1 MISADKRYYFIGIGG
16 TGMSGLATVMLAG
29 GSRVSGSDLCENDEI
44 VRLRRAGANIHL
56 GHDTRFIEEDEVDE
70 VIVSSAI
77 GRENIEVQTAQRRK
91 VPIVRRLHALASLLQ
106 GYSSIGVAGT
116 HGKTTTTAMIATI
129 LSEVGRDPSYLV
141 GAHCSGLG
149 GNARLG
155 QGEFFVTEVDESD
168 GFFLALHPTI
178 GVLNNIGRD
187 HLNTYRDLSAITAS
201 FAQYIRQSEQAVLAI
216 DDENVRRLAGRVEGA
231 LTVGLDRTAE
241 LRATKVRHHHF
252 QSRFDLVYRN
262 KRIGPVCLPA
272 PGDHN
277 VCNALCAI
285 GAAFLAGIPLD
296 EAASALSV
304 FRLPERRF
312 QLLEENGVT
321 VVDDYAH
328 LPKEIEVTLEAI
340 RAGWGERRIVAIFQP
355 HRYTR
360 TQALG
365 SDFGN
370 AFRQADTVIVTPIYP
385 ADEHPIPGVS
395 SQGIVRS
402 ITRMTGAR
410 PYLIH
415 DKDEVVSF
423 LKGYIEPG
431 DFIISFGAGDIWTV
445 TKELSCFLEE
455 GSFCT
460 V

>member
-1 MISADKRYYFIGIGG
+1 MIGTDKRYYFIGIGG

-29 GSRVSGSDLCENDEI
+29 GSTVSGSDLRENDEI
-44 VRLRRAGANIHL
+44 LRLRRAGASIHL
-56 GHDTRFIEEDEVDE
+56 GHDPRFIEEEEVDE

-77 GRENIEVQTAQRRK
+77 GVEHIEVQAAQRRK

-129 LSEVGRDPSYLV
+129 LGEVGMDPSYLI
-141 GAHCSGLG
+141 GAHCDGLE

-155 QGEFFVTEVDESD
+155 QGEFFVTEIDESD
-168 GFFLALHPTI
+168 GLFLALHPTI

-201 FAQYIRQSEQAVLAI
+201 FTQYIRQSERAVLAI
-216 DDENVRRLAGRVEGA
+216 DDENVRRLARHAAGA
-231 LTVGLDRTAE
+231 LTVGFDRAAE
-241 LRATKVRHHHF
+241 LRATEVGHHHF
-252 QSRFDLVYRN
+252 HSRFDLVYRG
-262 KRIGPVCLPA
+262 KKIGPVFLPA

-296 EAASALSV
+296 EAASALSS
-304 FRLPERRF
+304 FRLPQRRF

-340 RAGWGERRIVAIFQP
+340 RDGWGERRIVAIFQP
-355 HRYTR
+355 HRYSR

-365 SDFGN
+365 SDFGD
-370 AFRQADTVIVTPIYP
+370 AFRLADTVIVTPIYP
-385 ADEHPIPGVS
+385 ADEQPIPGVS
-395 SQGIVRS
+395 SQSIVRAIDDS
-402 ITRMTGAR
+402 TGVM
-410 PYLIH
+410 PYLIR
-415 DKDEVVSF
+415 DKDAVVSF

-445 TKELSCFLEE
+445 TKELACFLEE
-455 GSFCT
+455 GNFCT